1 MPKRETVVLVH
12 GLWMTGVDM
21 ILLRWRI
28 RDCGFT
34 VRQFSYSSLRVDVGT
49 NAARLQRFISLLDA
63 DTIHL
68 VGHSLGGLVIGRF
81 LHDISSLDIDRR
93 IGRVVTLGTPY
104 KGSRVA
110 RKMAT
115 ISVLRW
121 SLGRSFVNGLDGRMP
136 AWPDTHELG
145 VIAGTLNLGVG
156 RLVSSLP
163 GVSDGSVMVDETRT
177 QAMTDHITLPV
188 SHTALLF
195 SSDAARQV
203 CAFLHNG
210 RFKHEQPAESAEP
223 AESAKSADS
232 VDSAES

>member
-1 MPKRETVVLVH
+1 MSSRVIVVLVH

-21 ILLRWRI
+21 VLLRWRI

-34 VRQFSYSSLRVDVGT
+34 VRQFSYSSLRADVET
-49 NAARLQRFISLLDA
+49 NAARLHQFISRLDA
-63 DTIHL
+63 DIIHL

-81 LHDISSLDIDRR
+81 LHDIVSQDIDRR
-93 IGRVVTLGTPY
+93 IGRIVTLGTPY

-110 RKMAT
+110 RKMA
-115 ISVLRW
+115 SLPVLRW
-121 SLGRSFVNGLDGRMP
+121 FLGRSFINGLDGRMP
-136 AWPDTHELG
+136 EWPATHELG

-177 QAMTDHITLPV
+177 QAMTDLITLPV

-195 SSDAARQV
+195 SGDAALQV

-210 RFKHEQPAESAEP
+210 RFRHEQPTEIADTADSAEP
-223 AESAKSADS
+223 
-232 VDSAES
+232 